1 MENNNAEQVEL
12 TEEELLAQLD
22 EQHRIRIEKLN
33 DLKANGKNPYE
44 ITKFDFTHKAQ
55 QIRKGCNDCRPY
67 HKLA

>member
-33 DLKANGKNPYE
+33 ELKANGKNPYE

-55 QIRKGCNDCRPY
+55 QIRDNLRSLKKRM
-67 HKLA
+67 